1 MRFLRTAPTG
11 RLLAVIATVVVVIAA
26 GTAIA
31 MAAAGGG
38 PVPARKPLAQALH
51 QALAA
56 PAVKGISADISFSDN
71 LIDSS
76 DFTGQTADPLLQGAT
91 GRLWIADDGRM
102 RLELQSDD
110 GDAQVVVD
118 HSSFWVS
125 DPTQNVVYEGTLP
138 AHHDAGATSETTHG
152 IPSVGRIQSLLT
164 RLMQRVDVSGAQP
177 TDVAGRAAYR
187 VSIAPKHDGGLL
199 GSAQIA
205 WDAVNGVPLQ
215 LGIYARGN
223 PTPVIDLKAT
233 HISYGAVPAS
243 DLNVSPPAGAKVIKL
258 ASPRTPVA
266 SGAGTAHGSKVQG
279 TAAVA
284 AKVPFTL
291 DAPSSL
297 VGLPRR
303 ATRLISA
310 GGAPAAMMA
319 YGEHLGGMIVI
330 ESKSSGAT
338 DKSGAGSGSMTG
350 GLSLPTV
357 TIGNVTG
364 TELSTPLGTVI
375 HFTRGGVDF
384 TVLGSVPATAAEM
397 AARGL

>member
-1 MRFLRTAPTG
+1 MRFIRTAPTG
-11 RLLAVIATVVVVIAA
+11 RLLAVIATVVIVIAA

-56 PAVKGISADISFSDN
+56 PALKGISADISFSDN

-76 DFTGQTADPLLQGAT
+76 DFTGQSADPLLQGAN

-102 RLELQSDD
+102 RLELQSGD

-118 HSSFWVS
+118 HGSFWVS

-138 AHHDAGATSETTHG
+138 ARHDGGSTASDHG
-152 IPSVGRIQSLLT
+152 VPTVGRIQSLLT
-164 RLMQRVDVSGAQP
+164 RLMQRVDLSGAQP

-187 VSIAPKHDGGLL
+187 VSISPKHDGGLL

-205 WDAVNGVPLQ
+205 WDAVNGVPLEV
-215 LGIYARGN
+215 GIYARGN

-243 DLNVSPPAGAKVIKL
+243 DLEVSPPAGAKVIRL
-258 ASPRTPVA
+258 ASPHTPPA
-266 SGAGTAHGSKVQG
+266 SGAGTTHAGKVHG

-291 DAPSSL
+291 DAPNSL

-338 DKSGAGSGSMTG
+338 GRSGAGSGSISG

-375 HFTRGGVDF
+375 HFTRGGVDY